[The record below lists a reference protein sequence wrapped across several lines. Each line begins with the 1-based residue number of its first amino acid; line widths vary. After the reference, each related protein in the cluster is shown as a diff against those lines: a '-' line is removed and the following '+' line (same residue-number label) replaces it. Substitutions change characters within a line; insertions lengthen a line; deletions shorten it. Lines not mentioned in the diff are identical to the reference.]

1 MAGVIAMSSAVPSGW
16 ADRDVLVSADNLL
29 WKQYA
34 VYVDLFRFNVDI
46 AWRSSVWFYGIT
58 GVLLAFYFDRVGP
71 ARPYLAFA
79 LLLPVAFSVG
89 FCILYLRG
97 ARQVADLRI
106 KLDYIRDQLNLPG
119 RPHVEFLY
127 DFLRWAAVLFAL
139 VGACLVVV
147 LVLGLVAYG

>member
-1 MAGVIAMSSAVPSGW
+1 MSPKVPSDW
-16 ADRDVLVSADNLL
+16 ADSDALLNADNLL
-29 WKQYA
+29 WKQYV
-34 VYVDLFRFNVDI
+34 VYADLFRFYVDM

-58 GVLLAFYFDRVGP
+58 SVLLAFYFDRVGP
-71 ARPYLAFA
+71 GRPYFAFT
-79 LLLPVAFSVG
+79 LLLPVTFSIG
-89 FCILYLRG
+89 FCVLYLRG

-147 LVLGLVAYG
+147 LVFGMIAYR